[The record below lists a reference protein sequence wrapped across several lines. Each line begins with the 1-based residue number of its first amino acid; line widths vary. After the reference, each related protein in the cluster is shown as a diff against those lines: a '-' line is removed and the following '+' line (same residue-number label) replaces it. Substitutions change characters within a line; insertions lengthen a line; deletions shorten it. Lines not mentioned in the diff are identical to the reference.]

1 MFRCCFCLYSFFLTV
16 WKVHV
21 IVLLLLWL
29 WFLYMRGLVGNLLIW
44 WRLHLNPVSFWYSL
58 RSTVPPCMRHRQ
70 QWAILRALVVEIVS
84 LENTLRTVSTGRQWF
99 WIYVLYFYLPAR
111 GGSLD
116 CVAVLWEVGLH
127 AGVELLGTG
136 CQWRLLA
143 LGHSSL
149 WTTVSMNLH
158 RAPLIDSM
166 CDLWCLLHARQLALF
181 KLCYLLCLLCFL
193 PIHLLFLLLGRK
205 PNHIGLYILN
215 VHGWYDEIVR
225 RCSIVEG
232 VHDQ

>member
-84 LENTLRTVSTGRQWF
+84 LENTLRTVSTGRQWC

-111 GGSLD
+111 GGSLH
-116 CVAVLWEVGLH
+116 W
-127 AGVELLGTG
+127 
-136 CQWRLLA
+136 
-143 LGHSSL
+143 
-149 WTTVSMNLH
+149 
-158 RAPLIDSM
+158 
-166 CDLWCLLHARQLALF
+166 
-181 KLCYLLCLLCFL
+181 LC
-193 PIHLLFLLLGRK
+193 
-205 PNHIGLYILN
+205 
-215 VHGWYDEIVR
+215 
-225 RCSIVEG
+225 RCSLRGRTACWSGASGNWLPMAVASVRSLIAVDYSFHEPPPG
-232 VHDQ
+232 TSHRQHVWFVMPSSCPATSFI